1 MRVDAILFDFDGVL
15 VESEAAGNRHLAHW
29 LTAAGHPTTPEDAMT
44 HYMGLAGTDFI
55 AAIERRIGTT
65 LPEDFHEARRIED
78 ARVVAEGVGAVA
90 GAVDFV
96 RALPADLP
104 RAIVSS
110 SRVAWIDAHLRHI
123 GLREAFGD
131 HLYSGREHV
140 AHGKPAPDLYLHGA
154 AALGVPIGRCAI
166 IEDSPVGVTGAAKTG
181 AFVIGLCAGQHCAVD
196 HRDRLLALGAD
207 AVAADFAEVARLL
220 ALIA

>member
-1 MRVDAILFDFDGVL
+1 MTYDAVLFDFDGVL

-44 HYMGLAGTDFI
+44 HYMGLSGSDFI
-55 AAIERRIGTT
+55 DAIERRIGAT
-65 LPEDFHEARRIED
+65 LPAGFHD
-78 ARVVAEGVGAVA
+78 ARKVEDERVIAEGVGEVSGAVA
-90 GAVDFV
+90 FV
-96 RALPADLP
+96 RSLPAALP

-110 SRVAWIDAHLRHI
+110 SRVRWIDAHLRHL
-123 GLREAFGD
+123 GLRDAFGD

-140 AHGKPAPDLYLHGA
+140 ANGKPAPDLYLYGA
-154 AALGVPIGRCAI
+154 AALGVPIERCAI

-196 HRDRLLALGAD
+196 HRERLLALGAD
-207 AVAADFAEVARLL
+207 AVAGDFDEVGRLL
-220 ALIA
+220 GM

>member
-15 VESEAAGNRHLAHW
+15 VESEAAGNRHLAQW

-123 GLREAFGD
+123 GLRDAFGD

-154 AALGVPIGRCAI
+154 AALGVPIERCAI

-220 ALIA
+220 ALTA

>member
-1 MRVDAILFDFDGVL
+1 MTYDAILFDFDGVL

-44 HYMGLAGTDFI
+44 HYMGLSGSDFI
-55 AAIERRIGTT
+55 DAIERRIGAT
-65 LPEDFHEARRIED
+65 LPAGFHD
-78 ARVVAEGVGAVA
+78 ARKVEDERVIAEGVGEVLGAVA
-90 GAVDFV
+90 FV
-96 RALPADLP
+96 RSLPADLP

-110 SRVAWIDAHLRHI
+110 SRVRWIDAHLRHL
-123 GLREAFGD
+123 GLRDAFGD

-140 AHGKPAPDLYLHGA
+140 ANGKPAPDLYLYGA

-166 IEDSPVGVTGAAKTG
+166 IEDSPVGVTGATKTG

-196 HRDRLLALGAD
+196 HRERLLALGAD
-207 AVAADFAEVARLL
+207 AVAGDFDEVARLL
-220 ALIA
+220 GM